1 MSLAILAATAAAAAP
16 AAAPAGAGFTM
27 LLPILLL
34 VFMYFVMIRPH
45 NKRQKELR
53 ETVAKI
59 AKGDEVIT
67 GGGLAGRI
75 TDIGENFFS
84 VEVADGVVVKVQKG
98 AISAVLPKGTL
109 KSA

>member
-1 MSLAILAATAAAAAP
+1 MSLAIVATAAAAAP
-16 AAAPAGAGFTM
+16 AAAPAGAGFSM

-34 VFMYFVMIRPH
+34 VIMYFVMIRPH

-53 ETVAKI
+53 ELVAKL

-67 GGGLAGRI
+67 GGGLAGRV
-75 TDIGENFFS
+75 TDIGDNFVH
-84 VEVADGVVVKVQKG
+84 VEIADGVVVKVQKG
-98 AISAVLPKGTL
+98 AIGAVLPKGTL

>member
-75 TDIGENFFS
+75 TEIGENFFS
-84 VEVADGVVVKVQKG
+84 VEIAEGVVVKVQKG
-98 AISAVLPKGTL
+98 AIGAVLPKGTL